1 MFTSRLG
8 LPLLSKEL
16 VEQAAR
22 RRTYIVRVL
31 YACLLFTAAYFLFY
45 DLLLVGKT
53 TPVAAL
59 GQGRPMFEVL
69 MKLQFAGIYL
79 VMPAVTCGVLT
90 HEKEQNTL
98 ALLFLTKLGP
108 WTILFEKLASR
119 MVPMCCFLVMSLP
132 LLAYAYSLGGITQ
145 THLWSGVWML
155 FLTVL
160 QMGALGL
167 FCSAWSRTT
176 VGAFVGAYA
185 AATLTVFGPLI
196 LAIPL
201 SLFFSGARLSEL
213 RDSVVVRALYDR
225 QMIRHA
231 DEVLMPLCAPMHF
244 FDYGWD
250 GNLNPSGMGSVR
262 YFVGAA
268 RSWPSIAAGSLPVL
282 LSIVVFLL
290 LSRLFLIRRAFVPA
304 RNRLLTLFRE
314 LDGVFTRWNGS
325 RITRGIVLIRDK
337 REFPDGQPVAWRET
351 TKRSLGRA
359 RYLIRIGG
367 AVEAA
372 LIALLIF
379 MVIFTDGD
387 ARQAVMMLAFSLW
400 TMAIG
405 IVSVQSSSLIAG
417 ERSQQ
422 TLSVLCT
429 TPLSGRDILLEKFS
443 GVRRVMAMLC
453 VPLLTVILL
462 QAPQPAQL
470 VCSVLALAIYLP
482 LAAWLSLLVGMK
494 VKTRG
499 RAIIVALAGIAGW
512 CLLPVVFVFMPLMM
526 LRGSGDMN
534 SPLNFSIFLS
544 PAMIVAVNDYGDW
557 REFGNSPWPGMTLNF
572 VVYGTAL
579 LLIRR
584 SCLRNADRWLGR
596 VESDHCSHH
605 APRDE
610 GIDHPGDNHLP
621 NSLGISCQPATSN
634 DLAG

>member
-1 MFTSRLG
+1 MVEAPDGPLSRVKVAMFASRLG

-22 RRTYIVRVL
+22 RRTYVIRVL

-45 DLLLVGKT
+45 DLLLVGRT

-108 WTILFEKLASR
+108 WTILFEKLTSR

-167 FCSAWSRTT
+167 LCSAWSRTT
-176 VGAFVGAYA
+176 VGAFVGVYA

-196 LAIPL
+196 VAIPL
-201 SLFFSGARLSEL
+201 SLFFRGARLSEL
-213 RDSVVVRALYDR
+213 TNSFAVRELYDR
-225 QMIRHA
+225 QIIRHP
-231 DEVLMPLCAPMHF
+231 DEVLLPLCPPMHF

-250 GNLNPSGMGSVR
+250 GRIDRSGFTSVR

-268 RSWPSIAAGSLPVL
+268 RSWQSIAVGSLPIL
-282 LSIVVFLL
+282 LSTAVFLL
-290 LSRLFLIRRAFVPA
+290 MSRLFLVRRAFVPA
-304 RNRLLTLFRE
+304 GNRLLNLFRE
-314 LDGVFTRWNGS
+314 LDRVLTRWNGS
-325 RITRGIVLIRDK
+325 RLTRGIVLIRDK
-337 REFPDGQPVAWRET
+337 QSFPDGQPVAWRET

-379 MVIFTDGD
+379 LVIFTDGD

-405 IVSVQSSSLIAG
+405 IVAVQSTSLIAG

-429 TPLSGRDILLEKFS
+429 TPLSGRDILLEKFA

-453 VPLLTVILL
+453 IPLLTVILF

-470 VCSVLALAIYLP
+470 VCSVLSLAVYLP

-499 RAIIVALAGIAGW
+499 RAIIVALATIAGW
-512 CLLPVVFVFMPLMM
+512 CLLPIVFIFMPLMM
-526 LRGSGDMN
+526 LRPPGTAD

-557 REFGNSPWPGMTLNF
+557 HEFGNSPWPGMTLNF
-572 VVYGTAL
+572 LIYATAL
-579 LLIRR
+579 VFIRR

-596 VESDHCSHH
+596 AGTSGFQSDTS
-605 APRDE
+605 ANLA
-610 GIDHPGDNHLP
+610 IKLP
-621 NSLGISCQPATSN
+621 SASFTR
-634 DLAG
+634 

>member
-1 MFTSRLG
+1 MLASRLG

-22 RRTYIVRVL
+22 RRTYVIRVL

-45 DLLLVGKT
+45 DLLLIGRT

-69 MKLQFAGIYL
+69 MKLQFTGIYL
-79 VMPAVTCGVLT
+79 VMPAVTCGLLT

-119 MVPMCCFLVMSLP
+119 MVPMCCYLVMSLP
-132 LLAYAYSLGGITQ
+132 LLAYAYSVGGITQ

-167 FCSAWSRTT
+167 LCSAWSRTT
-176 VGAFVGAYA
+176 VGAFVGAYT
-185 AATLTVFGPLI
+185 ATALTVFGPLL

-201 SLFFSGARLSEL
+201 SLFFSGARLAQL
-213 RDSVVVRALYDR
+213 TDSVAVRELYDR
-225 QMIRHA
+225 QIIRHA
-231 DEVLMPLCAPMHF
+231 DEVLLPFCPPMHF

-250 GNLNPSGMGSVR
+250 GSINSRGVSSVR

-268 RSWPSIAAGSLPVL
+268 RSWQSIAAGSLPIL
-282 LSIVVFLL
+282 LLTAVFLI

-314 LDGVFTRWNGS
+314 LDGVFARWNGS
-325 RITRGIVLIRDK
+325 RITRGIILIRDK
-337 REFPDGQPVAWRET
+337 RTFPDGQPVAWRET

-367 AVEAA
+367 VVEMA

-379 MVIFTDGD
+379 LVIFTDGD
-387 ARQAVMMLAFSLW
+387 ARQAVMMLTFSLW
-400 TMAIG
+400 AMAIV

-429 TPLSGRDILLEKFS
+429 TPLSGRDILLEKFT

-453 VPLLTVILL
+453 IPLLTVILF

-470 VCSVLALAIYLP
+470 VCSVLSLAAYLP
-482 LAAWLSLLVGMK
+482 LAAWLSLLVGIK

-499 RAIIVALAGIAGW
+499 RAIIVALAAIAGW

-526 LRGSGDMN
+526 MKPPGTVDSL
-534 SPLNFSIFLS
+534 LNFSIFLS

-557 REFGNSPWPGMTLNF
+557 REFGNSPWPGMALNF
-572 VVYGTAL
+572 LLYAAAL
-579 LLIRR
+579 IFIRR
-584 SCLRNADRWLGR
+584 ACLRNADRWLGR
-596 VESDHCSHH
+596 LGTSGFQSDTS
-605 APRDE
+605 A
-610 GIDHPGDNHLP
+610 
-621 NSLGISCQPATSN
+621 SLALNRPSMSFTR
-634 DLAG
+634 

>member
-1 MFTSRLG
+1 MFTARLG

-22 RRTYIVRVL
+22 RRTYVIRVL

-45 DLLLVGKT
+45 DLLLVGRT
-53 TPVAAL
+53 TPIAAL

-167 FCSAWSRTT
+167 LCSAWSRTT
-176 VGAFVGAYA
+176 VGAFVGVFA
-185 AATLTVFGPLI
+185 AAALTVFGPI
-196 LAIPL
+196 LVAIPL
-201 SLFFSGARLSEL
+201 SSLFSGASLSGL
-213 RDSVVVRALYDR
+213 RDSLAVRQLYDR
-225 QMIRHA
+225 QIIRHA
-231 DEVLMPLCAPMHF
+231 DEVLLPFCTPMHF

-250 GNLNPSGMGSVR
+250 GTMNRSGFSTVR

-268 RSWPSIAAGSLPVL
+268 RSWQSIAAGSLPIL
-282 LSIVVFLL
+282 LSTAVFLL

-304 RNRLLTLFRE
+304 RNRLLTVFRE

-325 RITRGIVLIRDK
+325 RLTRGIVLIRDK
-337 REFPDGQPVAWRET
+337 RPFPDGQPVAWRET

-379 MVIFTDGD
+379 LIIFTDGD

-405 IVSVQSSSLIAG
+405 IVAVQSSSLIAG

-429 TPLSGRDILLEKFS
+429 TPLSGRDILLEKFV

-453 VPLLTVILL
+453 VPLLTVILF
-462 QAPQPAQL
+462 QAPQPAQFA
-470 VCSVLALAIYLP
+470 CSIIALAIYLP

-499 RAIIVALAGIAGW
+499 RAIIVALAAIAGW
-512 CLLPVVFVFMPLMM
+512 CVLPVVFIFMPLMM
-526 LRGSGDMN
+526 LKPPGTVD

-557 REFGNSPWPGMTLNF
+557 HEFGNSPWPGMTMNF
-572 VVYGTAL
+572 LMYATAL
-579 LLIRR
+579 VLIRR
-584 SCLRNADRWLGR
+584 ACLRNADRWLGR
-596 VESDHCSHH
+596 VESDC
-605 APRDE
+605 DE
-610 GIDHPGDNHLP
+610 GASVPP
-621 NSLGISCQPATSN
+621 SLRFRRDPVGSGSANAAECDPA
-634 DLAG
+634 AG

>member
-1 MFTSRLG
+1 MFTARLG
-8 LPLLSKEL
+8 LPLLAKEM

-22 RRTYIVRVL
+22 RRTYVVRVL

-45 DLLLVGKT
+45 DLLLVGRT
-53 TPVAAL
+53 TPIAAL

-79 VMPAVTCGVLT
+79 IMPAVTCGVLA
-90 HEKEQNTL
+90 HEKEHNTL
-98 ALLFLTKLGP
+98 SLLFLTRLGP

-119 MVPMCCFLVMSLP
+119 MIPMCCFLVMSLP

-155 FLTVL
+155 FLTVF

-167 FCSAWSRTT
+167 LCSAWSRTT
-176 VGAFVGAYA
+176 VGAFVGVYMA
-185 AATLTVFGPLI
+185 AALTVFGPIL

-201 SLFFSGARLSEL
+201 SSFFSGARLSRL
-213 RDSVVVRALYDR
+213 TNSVAVLELYDR
-225 QMIRHA
+225 QIIRHA
-231 DEVLMPLCAPMHF
+231 DEVLIPFCTPMHF

-250 GNLNPSGMGSVR
+250 GSINGRGVVGVR

-268 RSWPSIAAGSLPVL
+268 RSWPSIAVGSLPIL
-282 LSIVVFLL
+282 LSTAVFLL
-290 LSRLFLIRRAFVPA
+290 LTRFFLIRRAFVPA

-325 RITRGIVLIRDK
+325 RLTRGIVLIRDK
-337 REFPDGQPVAWRET
+337 RTFPEGQPVAWRET

-367 AVEAA
+367 AVEMA

-379 MVIFTDGD
+379 LVIFTDGD

-400 TMAIG
+400 TMAIA

-453 VPLLTVILL
+453 VPLLTVILF

-470 VCSVLALAIYLP
+470 VCSVLALAVYLP
-482 LAAWLSLLVGMK
+482 LTAWLSLLVGMK
-494 VKTRG
+494 MKTRG
-499 RAIIVALAGIAGW
+499 RAIIVALAAIAGW
-512 CLLPVVFVFMPLMM
+512 CVLPIVFIFMPLMM
-526 LRGSGDMN
+526 LQPPGTADSL
-534 SPLNFSIFLS
+534 LNFSIFLS

-557 REFGNSPWPGMTLNF
+557 HEFGNSPWPGMTLNF
-572 VVYGTAL
+572 LMYATAL
-579 LLIRR
+579 VFIRR
-584 SCLRNADRWLGR
+584 ASLQNADRWLGR
-596 VESDHCSHH
+596 VESDCSHH

-610 GIDHPGDNHLP
+610 GIEHSGHTHLP
-621 NSLGISCQPATSN
+621 IPLGIPCQPATSN